1 MPRRAGL
8 AAHMGAQLLSGAGI
22 CFRQSMT
29 VHRLIANGSFGPDEI
44 RVMSEAYEAALV
56 VLRLNGAEDPV
67 TELIA
72 RSIINVSASGERD
85 PARMADRAINALGIR
100 RPSAA

>member
-1 MPRRAGL
+1 
-8 AAHMGAQLLSGAGI
+8 MGI
-22 CFRQSMT
+22 
-29 VHRLIANGSFGPDEI
+29 HKLIANGSFGPDEI

-56 VLRLNGAEDPV
+56 ALQLDNEDPI

-72 RSIINVSASGERD
+72 KSIINVSAVGECD
-85 PARMADRAINALGIR
+85 SARVAERAINALGIR

>member
-1 MPRRAGL
+1 
-8 AAHMGAQLLSGAGI
+8 MGI
-22 CFRQSMT
+22 
-29 VHRLIANGSFGPDEI
+29 HKLIANGSFGPDEI

-56 VLRLNGAEDPV
+56 ALQLTNDDDDPI

-72 RSIINVSASGERD
+72 KSIVNVIAAGERD
-85 PARMADRAINALGIR
+85 PAQVADRAINALGIR